1 MLARP
6 LGGLLSDRWGA
17 VPLLNLVFGVV
28 VLLAIVLAF
37 APPPVLLAF
46 TFLSFALAL
55 GLGSGA
61 VFKLVP
67 TYFPAETGAVTG
79 LVGALGGLG
88 GFFPPIVM
96 GIVRDVTGSYAIA
109 LMLLSEFALA
119 CLVVNVFVLQGSGAL
134 LNRQRARAAT
144 SELGDLSTPTTS

>member
-1 MLARP
+1 M
-6 LGGLLSDRWGA
+6 
-17 VPLLNLVFGVV
+17 
-28 VLLAIVLAF
+28 
-37 APPPVLLAF
+37 
-46 TFLSFALAL
+46 
-55 GLGSGA
+55 GSGA

-96 GIVRDVTGSYAIA
+96 GVVRDVTGNYAIA

-119 CLVVNVFVLQGSGAL
+119 CLIVNIFVLQGGGVVLHRHRTRS
-134 LNRQRARAAT
+134 AT
-144 SELGDLSTPTTS
+144 SELGDWSSPTTS

>member
-1 MLARP
+1 M
-6 LGGLLSDRWGA
+6 GA
-17 VPLLNLVFGVV
+17 LPLLNLVFGVV

-119 CLVVNVFVLQGSGAL
+119 CLFVLQGSGAL
-134 LNRQRARAAT
+134 LNRQRARAAN